1 MQFANVP
8 DRTLLG
14 KDNNT
19 NMKCRTHIVHHF
31 VINWNEELYV
41 NFVIIVY
48 YCVLIAATKLMP
60 S

>member
-8 DRTLLG
+8 DRTLLW

-48 YCVLIAATKLMP
+48 YCVLIAAT
-60 S
+60 